1 MHTENHH
8 GSHLPD
14 TLGDNLQCHTGI
26 SASKCYQCGKC
37 SAGCPLSSDMDYP
50 PSMIMRMLQTKLPAH
65 EEKILKSL
73 SIWLCLTCETCYT
86 RCPMEIDIPKAMD
99 YLRTESLKAHKAH
112 KKASD
117 IISFHRAFLDSVRY
131 TGRLYEVG
139 MISDYKTRT
148 LHLLQD
154 VLLAPLLFV
163 KGKLHL
169 FPELVKDRS
178 ILKKIFRKTMN
189 S

>member
-1 MHTENHH
+1 
-8 GSHLPD
+8 
-14 TLGDNLQCHTGI
+14 
-26 SASKCYQCGKC
+26 
-37 SAGCPLSSDMDYP
+37 
-50 PSMIMRMLQTKLPAH
+50 
-65 EEKILKSL
+65 
-73 SIWLCLTCETCYT
+73 
-86 RCPMEIDIPKAMD
+86 MEIDIPKAMD